1 MDHWYFF
8 RLSGISNAGL
18 FKCLQLLSISSR
30 FKNCRQKERGRITQ
44 KNCIS
49 DESYIS
55 KGLLNPRSNYQWHSG
70 KEGNLINNKDCFRIE
85 LVKSWEKEPIIE
97 LYKIGGWWKENMD
110 ANKLPELIRGS
121 YLFAVAVDVIT
132 ERTIGMAR
140 VISDGTADAYIQDL
154 VVLPAWR
161 QKGVGE
167 MIVSKLLEHCRSRGI
182 SWIGLIAQPGTDG
195 FYRSLGFKQMEG
207 YMPMLFR
214 E

>member
-1 MDHWYFF
+1 MN
-8 RLSGISNAGL
+8 G
-18 FKCLQLLSISSR
+18 
-30 FKNCRQKERGRITQ
+30 
-44 KNCIS
+44 

-55 KGLLNPRSNYQWHSG
+55 ERSLKSSVQIPIVVEHG
-70 KEGNLINNKDCFRIE
+70 GGLINNKDGFRVE

-121 YLFAVAVDVIT
+121 YLFAVAVDLIN
-132 ERTIGMAR
+132 ERAVGMAR
-140 VISDGTADAYIQDL
+140 VISDGIADAYIQDL

-182 SWIGLIAQPGTDG
+182 SWIGLIAQPGTDS
-195 FYRSLGFKQMEG
+195 FYRTLGFKQMEG
-207 YMPMLFR
+207 YIPMIFR

>member
-1 MDHWYFF
+1 MQAF
-8 RLSGISNAGL
+8 LN
-18 FKCLQLLSISSR
+18 CLQLLSISSR
-30 FKNCRQKERGRITQ
+30 FKNCRCRQKERGRITQ

-55 KGLLNPRSNYQWHSG
+55 EGLLNPRSNYQWHSG
-70 KEGNLINNKDCFRIE
+70 KEGCLINNKDCFRIE

-121 YLFAVAVDVIT
+121 YLFAVAIDVIT
-132 ERTIGMAR
+132 ERAIGMAR

-182 SWIGLIAQPGTDG
+182 SWIGLIAQPGTDS
-195 FYRSLGFKQMEG
+195 FYRTLGFKQMEG